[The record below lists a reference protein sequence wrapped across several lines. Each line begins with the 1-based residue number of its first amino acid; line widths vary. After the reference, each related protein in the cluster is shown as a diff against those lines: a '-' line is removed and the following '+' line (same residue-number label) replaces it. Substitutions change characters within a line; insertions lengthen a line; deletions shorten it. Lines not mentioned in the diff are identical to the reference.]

1 MQLFKKKNKFNP
13 ISMSNLGLY
22 ITYLHFDFSKLIFH
36 EEGNR
41 ELCPTISL
49 IKCKVKVYWDF
60 ELK

>member
-1 MQLFKKKNKFNP
+1 
-13 ISMSNLGLY
+13 MSNLGLY